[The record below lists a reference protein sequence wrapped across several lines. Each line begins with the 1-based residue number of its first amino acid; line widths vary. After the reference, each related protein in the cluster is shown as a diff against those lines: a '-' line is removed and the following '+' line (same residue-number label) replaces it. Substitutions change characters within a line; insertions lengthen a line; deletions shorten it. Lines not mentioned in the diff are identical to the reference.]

1 VREDRELNQKADI
14 IADELDVVRNSIL
27 ELLTTDESRVETDVD
42 ASTPGATDANAKTS
56 VYLIYDATD
65 EVQVEQIE
73 DYLFDQGLEVMIPEF
88 EGGEEH
94 ITKVHRDKLAR
105 CDAAFIYFGNGTRAW
120 VETKLMDLMQAPG
133 YGREKEWLAKSI
145 YIGPPEDR
153 RKKRF
158 KTHFAELIQ
167 AESVFDQAKV
177 DTFVSL
183 LKTS

>member
-1 VREDRELNQKADI
+1 
-14 IADELDVVRNSIL
+14 
-27 ELLTTDESRVETDVD
+27 
-42 ASTPGATDANAKTS
+42 
-56 VYLIYDATD
+56 
-65 EVQVEQIE
+65 
-73 DYLFDQGLEVMIPEF
+73 M
-88 EGGEEH
+88 
-94 ITKVHRDKLAR
+94 HRDKLAR

-167 AESVFDQAKV
+167 AESIFDQAKV